1 MRNQPICLILRTS
14 TKTSQGRSL
23 FDRGKLL
30 FLVFIMSQKTALI
43 LSGGGARGAYQAGV
57 LKGLSEILPE
67 KKRTPFQIISGV
79 SAGAINSVKL
89 ASEMESFANAIERMT
104 FLWSQMTPDQVFK
117 TDFLSMNRLS
127 LGLFG
132 SGPKGFDAL
141 LDTSPLSQLIANN
154 CDFSNI
160 KKNIDAGLLE
170 SLIITSNNYSSG
182 AAISFIQSS
191 SSRLTW
197 NESRRIAQLSEINVD
212 HIMASSA
219 IPMLFPAIKIGS
231 QYYGDGCV
239 RNNTPCSPA
248 IRMGADKLFVVGVRT
263 QLHAETAARPDQNSA
278 PTKPSVIAILNTLL
292 NAVLLD
298 SVEQDVHRIQRI
310 NQLIDLT
317 GYQETKNKGFKKIPA
332 LCISPS
338 QDLGEIARQHAH
350 RLPRLIRM
358 TISAFGSLDEA
369 SEILSYLLFDP
380 HFCRKAIEM
389 GYNDAM
395 DSRSQIE
402 EFFLDS

>member
-1 MRNQPICLILRTS
+1 
-14 TKTSQGRSL
+14 
-23 FDRGKLL
+23 
-30 FLVFIMSQKTALI
+30 MSHKTALI

-67 KKRTPFQIISGV
+67 KKKSPFQIISGV

-89 ASEMESFANAIERMT
+89 ASELESFSNAIERMT

-117 TDFLSMNRLS
+117 TDLLSMNRLS

-141 LDTSPLSQLIANN
+141 LDTAPLQQLINAN
-154 CDFSNI
+154 CDFSGI
-160 KKNIDAGLLE
+160 KRNIDAGNLE
-170 SLIITSNNYSSG
+170 SLIITSNNYNSG
-182 AAISFIQSS
+182 AATSFIQSS
-191 SSRLTW
+191 SSKLTW
-197 NESRRIAQLSEINVD
+197 KESRRIAQLSEINSD
-212 HIMASSA
+212 HIMASAA
-219 IPMLFPAIKIGS
+219 IPMLFPAIRIGS

-248 IRMGADKLFVVGVRT
+248 LRMGADKLFVVGVRT
-263 QLHAETAARPDQNSA
+263 QLHAETVARADKSVA
-278 PTKPSVIAILNTLL
+278 DTHKPSIISILNTLL

-317 GYQETKNKGFKKIPA
+317 GYSGPQNQGFKKIPA

-402 EFFLDS
+402 QFFLES